1 MQYLIRLERRYRV
14 IVSLRSGRVCTRKGL
29 RALTVSLVCTLPLAA
44 SCTVAKEPVPAV
56 IGSWKA
62 PVASIQF
69 LEGGKLGEV
78 SLLPAMCRG
87 GKSPTVVKF
96 TGTWKYGTLSD
107 AGPGAVAQLVSV
119 DGDLRCERF
128 FQYVKRQGEERLRLT
143 DADDGGVPFAAFL
156 RQ

>member
-1 MQYLIRLERRYRV
+1 MIETLGSGWERAQGVLRV
-14 IVSLRSGRVCTRKGL
+14 LAVSLTGIF
-29 RALTVSLVCTLPLAA
+29 PLAA
-44 SCTVAKEPVPAV
+44 SCTVAKDPVPAV

-62 PVASIQF
+62 SVASIQF

-119 DGDLRCERF
+119 DGDLRCEGF
-128 FQYVKRQGEERLRLT
+128 FQYGKDQGEEWLQLT

>member
-1 MQYLIRLERRYRV
+1 MTETLGSGWERAQGVLRV
-14 IVSLRSGRVCTRKGL
+14 LAVSLTGI
-29 RALTVSLVCTLPLAA
+29 LPLAA
-44 SCTVAKEPVPAV
+44 SCTVAKDPVPAV

-87 GKSPTVVKF
+87 KKSPTAVKF

-119 DGDLRCERF
+119 DGDLRCEGF
-128 FQYVKRQGEERLRLT
+128 FQYVKRQGEERLGLT

>member
-1 MQYLIRLERRYRV
+1 MIGMQRPSRVRGRGRLPV
-14 IVSLRSGRVCTRKGL
+14 LAVCV
-29 RALTVSLVCTLPLAA
+29 ASALPLAA
-44 SCTVAKEPVPAV
+44 SCTVAKDPVPAV

-87 GKSPTVVKF
+87 KKSSTVVKF

-128 FQYVKRQGEERLRLT
+128 FQYVKRQGEERLGLT
-143 DADDGGVPFAAFL
+143 DADDGGVPFAAFV